1 MTLYYTDGKNK
12 STPLS
17 VISLG
22 YSGSVQGSDYE
33 IWDTST
39 PIGVDGITQLLN
51 ITYQA
56 TDVTENFQEILNLP
70 VNTTGST
77 PPTGTAPKPYAS
89 PSGFAKDIT
98 KFLGPDAASEAGI
111 ALTRMFL
118 NIEVT
123 DAANGTIVAAQSYA
137 NPE

>member
-1 MTLYYTDGKNK
+1 M
-12 STPLS
+12 
-17 VISLG
+17 
-22 YSGSVQGSDYE
+22 
-33 IWDTST
+33 
-39 PIGVDGITQLLN
+39 
-51 ITYQA
+51 
-56 TDVTENFQEILNLP
+56 
-70 VNTTGST
+70 
-77 PPTGTAPKPYAS
+77 PTGTAPKPYAS

-98 KFLGPDAASEAGI
+98 KFLAPDAASEAGI